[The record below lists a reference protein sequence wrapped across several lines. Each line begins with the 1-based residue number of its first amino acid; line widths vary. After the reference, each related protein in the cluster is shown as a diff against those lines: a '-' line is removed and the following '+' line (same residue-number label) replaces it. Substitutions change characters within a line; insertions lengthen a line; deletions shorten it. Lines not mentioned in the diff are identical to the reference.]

1 MCTLAYRNDDFDNLV
16 FLIGAFGR
24 CDDVFF
30 GCNATNLKTVSVDP
44 LQKRYIAVDHI
55 AVFPHVNCSSGQE
68 TSERSNDPAGGS
80 FFRRILCRFGRSRTC
95 RIFVDTNPQLQIA
108 IFQNELFQQ
117 IVVIRCNGCAGA
129 VESGCL
135 TLVLQFGPEIDG
147 GVVDVVIL
155 HVLAD
160 GEQLHLGNFFQG
172 HIGQQIC
179 IEGFSIG
186 IFLLKLA
193 GGR

>member
-68 TSERSNDPAGGS
+68 TSERSNAPAGGS

-135 TLVLQFGPEIDG
+135 TLVPCACGWRTASSREFLPGTYWSADMYRRL
-147 GVVDVVIL
+147 L
-155 HVLAD
+155 HRDLSF
-160 GEQLHLGNFFQG
+160 E
-172 HIGQQIC
+172 
-179 IEGFSIG
+179 
-186 IFLLKLA
+186 A
-193 GGR
+193 GRLSGAGR